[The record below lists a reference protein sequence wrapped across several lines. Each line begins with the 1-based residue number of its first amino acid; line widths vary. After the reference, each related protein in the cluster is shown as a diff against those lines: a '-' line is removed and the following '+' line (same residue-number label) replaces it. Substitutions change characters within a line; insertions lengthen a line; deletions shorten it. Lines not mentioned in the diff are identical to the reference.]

1 MDFTQTVENYSFV
14 EEFSTD
20 KSGQVR
26 KVVLQLKD
34 YLRLLEAF
42 ESEGLYQ
49 AMQKVKHET
58 PLGLNTALQVLNADD
73 TT

>member
-1 MDFTQTVENYSFV
+1 MDFTQTVEDYPFV
-14 EEFSTD
+14 EKFLTD

-26 KVVLQLKD
+26 KVVLQLED

-42 ESEGLYQ
+42 GSEGLYQ
-49 AMQKVKHET
+49 AMKKVKHET
-58 PLGLNTALQVLNADD
+58 PLGLNTELQVLNADH